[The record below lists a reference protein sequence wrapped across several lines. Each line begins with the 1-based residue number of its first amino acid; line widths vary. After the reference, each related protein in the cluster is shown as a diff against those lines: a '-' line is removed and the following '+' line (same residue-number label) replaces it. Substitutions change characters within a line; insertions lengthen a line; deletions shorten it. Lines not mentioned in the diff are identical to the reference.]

1 MTKTSAYRNRAMS
14 KRRPVRRRPARR
26 GGGKSSVASVTRIVK
41 KQLSKAIEKK
51 VADPVYSLPNTTINF
66 GANSNTTSAGWQV
79 LNINPDIS
87 QGIGESQRIGGRCS
101 ITSGHIQI
109 QLEGMPQTLSPVKY
123 KICLILRKNV
133 STSESPSTT
142 IKNLFTPNVFTSL
155 RDSDSGLNVANLSNY
170 QILRTARG
178 VLAPAQVIL
187 STGFPAPAFRN
198 VKMGFKFKT
207 PLVQRFTSDSSTD
220 TTRNDI
226 ILAFF
231 AGNGSDINISTGI
244 SAKFYSQ
251 MYFQDA

>member
-1 MTKTSAYRNRAMS
+1 MVYRKKPAM
-14 KRRPVRRRPARR
+14 RRRPYKRPYKRPTRKYAR
-26 GGGKSSVASVTRIVK
+26 SSVASVVK
-41 KQLSKAIEKK
+41 KQLAKAIEKK
-51 VADPVYSLPNTTINF
+51 TADPVYSLPNTTIDF

-79 LNINPDIS
+79 LNINPDIT
-87 QGIGESQRIGGRCS
+87 QGIGESQRIGNRCA

-133 STSESPSTT
+133 STSETPTNT
-142 IKNLFTPNVFTSL
+142 VKNLFTPNVFTSL
-155 RDSDSGLNVANLSNY
+155 RDSDSGLNVANLANY

-178 VLAPAQVIL
+178 VLAPAQIIQA
-187 STGFPAPAFRN
+187 TGFPAPAFRN
-198 VKMGFKFKT
+198 IKMGFKFKT
-207 PLVQRFTSDSSTD
+207 PMVQRYTNDASSD
-220 TTRNDI
+220 TTRNDF